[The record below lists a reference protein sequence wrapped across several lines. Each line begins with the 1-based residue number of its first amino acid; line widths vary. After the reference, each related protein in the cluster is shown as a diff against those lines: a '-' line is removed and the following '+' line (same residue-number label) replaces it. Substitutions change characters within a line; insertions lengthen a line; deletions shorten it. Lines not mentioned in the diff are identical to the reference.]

1 MVSTL
6 KAVVEMQKVG
16 QSGCGAPYRNTD
28 RNICRFKLT
37 RE

>member
-1 MVSTL
+1 MVSTV

-16 QSGCGAPYRNTD
+16 QTGCGAPYRNAD

-37 RE
+37 GE